1 MKTPMRHACNKIITM
16 LLVFATLLATHPV
29 QAAPRQMSIKRPD
42 LVFKVEGT
50 DLIHIVTIVNQGKLP
65 AGPFLIRVERFNGSV
80 THALV
85 NGLAIGEVKYVNTFF
100 RELEE
105 DKLVIIADAT
115 KLVTEVNEEN
125 NQLDWGVGT
134 RVDW

>member
-1 MKTPMRHACNKIITM
+1 
-16 LLVFATLLATHPV
+16 
-29 QAAPRQMSIKRPD
+29 
-42 LVFKVEGT
+42 
-50 DLIHIVTIVNQGKLP
+50 
-65 AGPFLIRVERFNGSV
+65 
-80 THALV
+80 LV